1 MKIAAARGI
10 ASIIRPGEVT
20 EDYVIPS
27 VFDRRVVEAVADGV
41 AQAAERTGVARRHRR
56 RPAPAAVPTM

>member
-1 MKIAAARGI
+1 MKIAAARAI
-10 ASIIRPGEVT
+10 AAIIRPSDIT

-41 AQAAERTGVARRHRR
+41 AEAAGRTGVARRHRR
-56 RPAPAAVPTM
+56 RPVPTVTPEV

>member
-10 ASIIRPGEVT
+10 ASLISDDELK

-27 VFDRRVVEAVADGV
+27 PFDPRVADV
-41 AQAAERTGVARRHRR
+41 VQQMLQQTS
-56 RPAPAAVPTM
+56 